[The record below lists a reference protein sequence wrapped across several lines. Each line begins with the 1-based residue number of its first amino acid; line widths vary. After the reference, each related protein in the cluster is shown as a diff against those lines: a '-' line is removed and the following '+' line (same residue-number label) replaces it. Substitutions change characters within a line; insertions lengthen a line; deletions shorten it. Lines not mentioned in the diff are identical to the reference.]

1 MIKCYQD
8 LNLFHVSLMLDQVI
22 INKKIT
28 IPGKF
33 VGFHGSPAVTCSHKA
48 AQGFIYPLERGFIYI
63 YKPPIFIRYNSD
75 KTLIILMLWCPIA
88 LLEAFFKL
96 GLFVISIDMNRVNCT
111 AKCYQ

>member
-1 MIKCYQD
+1 
-8 LNLFHVSLMLDQVI
+8 MLVKVI

-63 YKPPIFIRYNSD
+63 YKPPIFIRY
-75 KTLIILMLWCPIA
+75 
-88 LLEAFFKL
+88 
-96 GLFVISIDMNRVNCT
+96 
-111 AKCYQ
+111 